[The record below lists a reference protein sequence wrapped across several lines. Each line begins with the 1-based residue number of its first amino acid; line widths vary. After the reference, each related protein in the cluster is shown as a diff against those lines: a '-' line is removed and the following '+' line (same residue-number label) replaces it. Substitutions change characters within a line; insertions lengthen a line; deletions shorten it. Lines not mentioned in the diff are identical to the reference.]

1 MSANKVNRREF
12 MKIVGLSGA
21 GAALAGCDMPTTVT
35 LEEGKERVVSYL
47 VPEEYV
53 IPGIGVWFASTCQ
66 ACPAGCGFHGR
77 VREGRVLKLEGNP
90 DSPINYSKLCQM
102 GQASLQTHYNP
113 DRLTQPLL
121 RQNGE
126 LSPVSWDEAFKLLE
140 SKIGAGSGVS
150 GDKFAWVTGTVSG
163 HQAVLIKAHLEAINS
178 GNHFVHEVI
187 NTAVG
192 QAVSRDTLGDPR
204 PRYRLDRAKAVL
216 SFGADFLG
224 TWNSPVHFATQYAKF
239 RAAPRG
245 VLIQAEPA
253 MSLTGANADLWL
265 PVRPGTEGV
274 LALGIANSLI
284 FKHHVDASHLPLA
297 VRNLIANYPF
307 TEVAKVTGV
316 SGDLIERAAAMLKKH
331 SPSLVISGPSAEG
344 HAHGYESATAV
355 MLLNILLGN
364 VGQTIE
370 PGHSFPLPQLAAREG
385 NTADLLSFAEGLK
398 NKRFDTVFFYGT
410 NPVYT
415 APASLAL
422 EDHLAKVPFKVA
434 FSMFRDETTAL
445 ADLVLPIRSALED
458 WGTHAAGYQPG
469 EPVLGFQQPLMEPLY
484 QTTRGM
490 GDLLLALL
498 KMQRAS
504 DYAPFADYYAYL
516 NNFAAGLPAGVRH
529 GAANDKE
536 FWQATLQTGLIKL
549 VGEARTLNV
558 SASTVVLPAYK
569 ADSEYQYHLVPAAR
583 LGMWDGR
590 HANLPWLQEAPDQIT
605 KTVWDSWVEMH
616 PATAAK
622 FDVKVGDYVRV
633 SSAQGSIEAQAF
645 IYKGIQKDAIA
656 VPMGRG
662 HTEYGRY
669 NVDPTGKPRGVNPL
683 KILSQVTDS
692 KTGEL
697 ALFATRVRIEKTGR
711 THELVKMGGNDTQL
725 GRKLAATI
733 TSDQF
738 NRTEGGKT
746 DVA

>member
-1 MSANKVNRREF
+1 MSANKFNRREF

-35 LEEGKERVVSYL
+35 LEEGKEKVVSYL
-47 VPEEYV
+47 VPEEFV
-53 IPGIGVWFASTCQ
+53 IPGIGVWYASTCQ
-66 ACPAGCGFHGR
+66 ACPAGCGVHGR

-90 DSPINYSKLCQM
+90 DSPINHSKLCQM
-102 GQASLQTHYNP
+102 GQASLQAHYNP

-126 LSPVSWDEAFKLLE
+126 LAPVSWDEAFKLLE
-140 SKIGAGSGVS
+140 KKVGAGSGVT

-163 HQAVLIKAHLEAINS
+163 HQAVLIKAHLEAVGS

-192 QAVSRDTLGDPR
+192 QAVSRDMLGDAR
-204 PRYRLDRAKAVL
+204 PRYRMDRAQAVL

-253 MSLTGANADLWL
+253 MTLTGANADLWL

-284 FKHHVDASHLPLA
+284 FKHHVDASHLPSA
-297 VRNLIANYPF
+297 VRNLIANYPL
-307 TEVAKVTGV
+307 TEAAKATGI
-316 SGDLIERAAAMLKKH
+316 SGDLIERAATMLKKH
-331 SPSLVISGPSAEG
+331 SPSLVISGASAEG
-344 HAHGYESATAV
+344 HEHGYESAAAA

-364 VGQTIE
+364 VGETIL
-370 PGHSFPLPQLAAREG
+370 PGQDFPLPQLAAREG
-385 NTADLLSFAEGLK
+385 NTADLLNFAKGLK
-398 NKRFDTVFFYGT
+398 DKRFDTVFFYGT

-415 APASLAL
+415 APASLGL
-422 EDHLAKVPFKVA
+422 EEHLAKVPFKVA
-434 FSMFRDETTAL
+434 FSMFRDETSAL
-445 ADLVLPIRSALED
+445 ADLVLPIRSAQED
-458 WGTHAAGYQPG
+458 WGTHVAGYQPD
-469 EPVLGFQQPLMEPLY
+469 EPVLAFQQPLMEPLY

-490 GDLLLALL
+490 GDLLLTLL
-498 KMQRAS
+498 KMQRAA
-504 DYAPFADYYAYL
+504 DYAPFTDYFAYL
-516 NNFAAGLPAGVRH
+516 NNFAVGLPAGVRQD
-529 GAANDKE
+529 GASDKA

-549 VGEARTLNV
+549 VGAPRQLNV
-558 SASTVVLPAYK
+558 SASTVNLPAYK
-569 ADSEYQYHLVPAAR
+569 TDGEFQYHLVPAAR

-590 HANLPWLQEAPDQIT
+590 HANIPWLQEAPDQIT

-622 FDVKVGDYVRV
+622 LGVKVGDYVRI
-633 SSAQGSIEAQAF
+633 SSAHGSIETQAY
-645 IYKGIQKDAIA
+645 IYKGIQKDTIA

-662 HTEYGRY
+662 HTDYGRY
-669 NVDPTGKPRGVNPL
+669 NVAKDGKPRGVNPL
-683 KILSQVTDS
+683 KLLNPATDS

-697 ALFATRVRIEKTGR
+697 ALFGTRVRIEKAGR
-711 THELVKMGGNDTQL
+711 HHELVKMGGNETQL

-733 TSDQF
+733 TADQF
-738 NRTEGGKT
+738 NRTEGGNT